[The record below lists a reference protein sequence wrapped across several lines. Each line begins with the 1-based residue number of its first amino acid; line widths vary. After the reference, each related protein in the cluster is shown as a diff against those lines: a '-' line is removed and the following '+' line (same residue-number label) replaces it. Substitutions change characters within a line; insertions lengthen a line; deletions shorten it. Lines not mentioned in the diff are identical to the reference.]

1 IGSSEVAEIID
12 NFINTFIITLPYI
25 TAKDY
30 MERLLLI
37 AYGYP
42 IPNDFLDNLKSFIS
56 DNIPDNL
63 HSTDFIKAHVETQ
76 LPHLFDYL
84 IKERGLTEFQ
94 NLQEIYNERMKNI

>member
-1 IGSSEVAEIID
+1 
-12 NFINTFIITLPYI
+12 
-25 TAKDY
+25 

-63 HSTDFIKAHVETQ
+63 HSTDFIKAHVETP